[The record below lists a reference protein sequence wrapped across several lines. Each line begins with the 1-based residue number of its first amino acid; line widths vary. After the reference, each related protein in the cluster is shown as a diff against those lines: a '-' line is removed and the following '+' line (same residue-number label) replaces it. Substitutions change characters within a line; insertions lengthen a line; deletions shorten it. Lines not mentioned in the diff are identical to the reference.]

1 MAADAKQQDKQLGGL
16 VVGGLDRISTDNADA
31 LDKVIIDKKKK
42 AKEGTKAPKPKTLA
56 ERKAE
61 MAAHAELAG
70 AAKQRELKIPSAI
83 AKKMNRRA
91 ETHSARANPN
101 YLAKLGKIKRYKDNR
116 VLAPIIIDNVPGKVY
131 NSDPQTEA
139 ECDAVLG
146 AFKEALNAK
155 RMDGK
160 EEYLLAMGASAI
172 EKVTGEGA
180 LIGMDLKGLTQKVW
194 ADREDVRTEM
204 EEFKCEYG
212 GLFRAPWYVRILQF
226 YAEKAKQTHDQN
238 NFLAQEVTVPQPPK
252 QQLSPQS
259 PPIPVP
265 KKYVNLTVPLP
276 SK

>member
-1 MAADAKQQDKQLGGL
+1 MADSANSRPVGGIA
-16 VVGGLDRISTDNADA
+16 VVGGLDRISTDHADA
-31 LDKVIIDKKKK
+31 LDKAIIDKKKK
-42 AKEGTKAPKPKTLA
+42 AKEGTKAPKQKTLM

-61 MAAHAELAG
+61 MAAQAEV

-83 AKKMNRRA
+83 AKKINKRVTASNNR
-91 ETHSARANPN
+91 SNPN

-116 VLAPIIIDNVPGKVY
+116 TLAPIIIENVPAKVY

-146 AFKEALNAK
+146 AYREALNAK

-160 EEYLLAMGASAI
+160 EEYLLALGAQGI

-194 ADREDVRTEM
+194 ADREDVRAEL

-212 GLFRAPWYVRILQF
+212 GLFKTPWYIRVLQF

-238 NFLAQEVTVPQPPK
+238 NFLAQPSNTASPSKPTKLTVPQ
-252 QQLSPQS
+252 QQQ
-259 PPIPVP
+259 
-265 KKYVNLTVPLP
+265 KTQ
-276 SK
+276 

>member
-1 MAADAKQQDKQLGGL
+1 MSEQNKSIGGL

-31 LDKVIIDKKKK
+31 LDKAIIDKKKK

-56 ERKAE
+56 ERRAE
-61 MAAHAELAG
+61 MAAHAELATST
-70 AAKQRELKIPSAI
+70 KQKELRLPSAI
-83 AKKMNRRA
+83 TKKLNRRA
-91 ETHSARANPN
+91 ETTSARANPN

-116 VLAPIIIDNVPGKVY
+116 VLSPIIIDNVPGKVY

-160 EEYLLAMGASAI
+160 EEYLLALGASAI

-238 NFLAQEVTVPQPPK
+238 NFLTQEVKLPIQQQQPQ
-252 QQLSPQS
+252 QQPQHK
-259 PPIPVP
+259 VP

-276 SK
+276 SNVSPLE